1 MTTETKPATLDLDRI
16 YTVEEFMALE
26 EPEGFELELWEGKI
40 RMSPTPGDDH
50 GSVTSWL
57 VTYLTIYTMMTNQM
71 GKVWDNARFV
81 ISRDP
86 ATGKETTLG
95 PDVAFIAHPNVP
107 PSGSGAIPRPPDL
120 AIEVQSPGDTV
131 PDVLDKVRKYQ
142 QAGVK
147 LIWVIQPSKKIAA
160 VFHQDDDWPVTIQ
173 PGGELDGEDVIPGF
187 KLELKLLFV

>member
-1 MTTETKPATLDLDRI
+1 MTAETKPTTLDLDRS

-40 RMSPTPGDDH
+40 RMSPSPGSKH
-50 GSVTSWL
+50 GKVSAWMINYLMNYAMVTKQL
-57 VTYLTIYTMMTNQM
+57 GQ
-71 GKVWDNARFV
+71 VWDNTSFV

-86 ATGKETTLG
+86 VTNKETVLA
-95 PDVAFIAHPNVP
+95 PDVGYIAHPNVP
-107 PSGSGAIPRPPDL
+107 ADTDSAIPRPPDL

-131 PDVLDKVRKYQ
+131 PDILDKVRKYQ

-160 VFHQDDDWPVTIQ
+160 VFHLDDDWPVTIQ
-173 PGGELDGEDVIPGF
+173 PGGELDGEEVIPGF